1 MNPTK
6 SFKGAPGAASP
17 EYNPGRSG
25 TKVPGNPGRST
36 ISTYKNNVKEGMG
49 LPSTK
54 FGTEK
59 GSLASPMASKP
70 KAC

>member
-6 SFKGAPGAASP
+6 SFKGAPGPAKP
-17 EYNPGRSG
+17 EYNPGASG
-25 TKVPGNPGRST
+25 NNAPKGGRGTLST
-36 ISTYKNNVKEGMG
+36 WKNNVKDGMG

-59 GSLASPMASKP
+59 GGMSSPMASKP